1 MATAETERG
10 SSDGLPEDMIP
21 EILVRMPPK
30 HLLRSRA
37 ACKAWRDL
45 ATDPAFIS
53 RHHSHQPRQPL
64 VFTYDVG
71 GCLQAVDL
79 ATNKRRAVLRVI
91 QRVPPPRPFADD
103 GRGALMVHGSCDG
116 LLLLSFHRSFFVCN
130 PATRQGARLP
140 LLLRDGRHVVG
151 FYQHA
156 ASGEYRVLYHEAGG
170 LGLQMSHT
178 YYVLTVGSPQARSI
192 DLRTSSAQVGAGL
205 MGGLESSRTSPPVLL
220 HGSLHWSPQ
229 LSQGGAILVFDQA
242 AESFRRISP
251 PAEASLTN
259 GDHTQLFE
267 MEGKL
272 AMFCSP
278 QFAKNLAVWF
288 MDDYKEMRWV
298 WKYWVKLSFKLAYQ
312 PIPLP
317 LCPTVL
323 YQEGD
328 MLVSEEVSDKVLHCD
343 KTGKSQGPV
352 DCSAGGTTVTPHML
366 KESLVLHE
374 FLQTQRNDGA
384 CEWFSEVEF
393 ADGSD
398 TAISADET
406 QTD

>member
-1 MATAETERG
+1 
-10 SSDGLPEDMIP
+10 
-21 EILVRMPPK
+21 
-30 HLLRSRA
+30 
-37 ACKAWRDL
+37 
-45 ATDPAFIS
+45 
-53 RHHSHQPRQPL
+53 
-64 VFTYDVG
+64 
-71 GCLQAVDL
+71 
-79 ATNKRRAVLRVI
+79 
-91 QRVPPPRPFADD
+91 
-103 GRGALMVHGSCDG
+103 MVHGSCNG

-140 LLLRDGRHVVG
+140 LLLQDGRDVVG

-156 ASGEYRVLYHEAGG
+156 DSGEYRVLYHEAER
-170 LGLQMSHT
+170 LGLQSRHS

-192 DLRTSSAQVGAGL
+192 ELRTSSAEVGAGL
-205 MGGLESSRTSPPVLL
+205 MRGLERSRTSPPVLL

-229 LSQGGAILVFDQA
+229 QSQGGDILVFDQA
-242 AESFRRISP
+242 AESFRRISR
-251 PAEASLTN
+251 PAEASLTKD
-259 GDHTQLFE
+259 DHTQLFE

-317 LCPTVL
+317 LCPIVL

-352 DCSAGGTTVTPHML
+352 DCSARGTRVTPHML

-374 FLQTQRNDGA
+374 FLQTQRHDGA

>member
-1 MATAETERG
+1 MATGETERG

-21 EILVRMPPK
+21 EILARLPPK

-45 ATDPAFIS
+45 ATDPAFIR
-53 RHHSHQPRQPL
+53 RHHSFQPRQAL
-64 VFTYDVG
+64 VFTYGVG

-79 ATNKRRAVLRVI
+79 ATNKRRTVLRVI
-91 QRVPPPRPFADD
+91 QRVPPPRPFAD
-103 GRGALMVHGSCDG
+103 GALMVHGSCDG

-140 LLLRDGRHVVG
+140 LLLQDGRDVLG

-192 DLRTSSAQVGAGL
+192 DLRTSSAEVGAGL
-205 MGGLESSRTSPPVLL
+205 MGGLERSCTSPPVLL

-229 LSQGGAILVFDQA
+229 LSQGGHILVFDQA

-251 PAEASLTN
+251 PAQAMLTKD
-259 GDHTQLFE
+259 DHTQLFE

-317 LCPTVL
+317 PCPIVL

-328 MLVSEEVSDKVLHCD
+328 MLVPEEVSDKVLHCD
-343 KTGKSQGPV
+343 KTGKSLGPV
-352 DCSAGGTTVTPHML
+352 DCSAGGTRVTPHML
-366 KESLVLHE
+366 KESLVLHD

-398 TAISADET
+398 TAIAGDET